1 MSQLSAKCC
10 PQISAIRSHPQ
21 HCQGGSQGKAPPSN
35 LNTLSNYQTPTY
47 KHVFDKR
54 HTSEIF
60 LVGSF
65 SPCTVHVPIHQH
77 HLDAIVKI
85 IDNFKEKTKQNTHPR
100 NLTTK
105 GFFFLGHM
113 VQWSKGL
120 GCCSEEAFRIRI
132 FADHRT
138 VSRQLHRILFG
149 AKKIII
155 IILHLFLHS
164 VAEQQDDR
172 QEEPRSLLYS

>member
-1 MSQLSAKCC
+1 MLFVSSVIIQLPMSQLSAKCC

-105 GFFFLGHM
+105 GFFFSGPHGSVKRRVRL
-113 VQWSKGL
+113 
-120 GCCSEEAFRIRI
+120 
-132 FADHRT
+132 
-138 VSRQLHRILFG
+138 LFKRG
-149 AKKIII
+149 FQNRNLCRPQNRFQAIT
-155 IILHLFLHS
+155 
-164 VAEQQDDR
+164 QDFIWCKNNNNNN
-172 QEEPRSLLYS
+172 PPSFSA